1 MEGVNVCNAAPLER
15 IRVCETH
22 CVLNLMLDKED
33 VYYPLRETPTKVTL
47 LIMPKQSQHPVTSNR
62 LGP

>member
-1 MEGVNVCNAAPLER
+1 MCNAAPLER

-33 VYYPLRETPTKVTL
+33 VYYPLGETPTKVTL
-47 LIMPKQSQHPVTSNR
+47 LIDYAYTITTPSYIEPSR
-62 LGP
+62 SII

>member
-15 IRVCETH
+15 IRVCETQ

-33 VYYPLRETPTKVTL
+33 VYYPWEKHLQK
-47 LIMPKQSQHPVTSNR
+47 
-62 LGP
+62 